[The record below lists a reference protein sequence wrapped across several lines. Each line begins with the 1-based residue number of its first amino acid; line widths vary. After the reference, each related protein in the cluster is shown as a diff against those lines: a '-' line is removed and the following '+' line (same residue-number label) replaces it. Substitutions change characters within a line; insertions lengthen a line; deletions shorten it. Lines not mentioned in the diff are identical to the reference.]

1 MVTVTVRSILLIAL
15 MFIPVLLLALFATA
29 ADALMG
35 EP

>member
-1 MVTVTVRSILLIAL
+1 MVTVRSILLIAL
-15 MFIPVLLLALFATA
+15 MVIPVLALALFATA